1 MYKSY
6 TK

>member
-6 TK
+6 